1 MCIQFMYINFLLLTI
16 HWIKWSTPTICKKN
30 KPLRHWPVASPTSP
44 WCVST
49 VLSRSLSLKVE
60 ENKLD
65 LFEWIAVSA
74 KLSFFLTYFGT
85 QVETS
90 ICVFSVTVSS
100 LSQKSTWSRKK
111 PAKNS
116 RSATV
121 IQTTQSFWSLKNG
134 FIQPTT
140 TALTFSWSPRS
151 LPQGDLWQ
159 ISRCSSEENTNATKD
174 ALLNQISTN
183 WLFVD

>member
-16 HWIKWSTPTICKKN
+16 HWKKWSTPTICKKN

-111 PAKNS
+111 NAKNS
-116 RSATV
+116 RSA
-121 IQTTQSFWSLKNG
+121 QSSRPHSRFGAWKTDSSN
-134 FIQPTT
+134 PP